1 MAKLFKNYRF
11 WGLIWIIVVV
21 FVVFM
26 LLKFSGF
33 NFKMEGFQEG
43 EAEQK
48 DKYVEGLPSN
58 SIQSQLKRRAAES
71 HNTPT
76 VRSMSFGEKFK
87 NLFKNSK
94 I

>member
-1 MAKLFKNYRF
+1 MVKLFKNYRF

-21 FVVFM
+21 FVIFM

-48 DKYVEGLPSN
+48 DEYVEGLSSN
-58 SIQSQLKRRAAES
+58 SIQSQLKQRAAES

-87 NLFKNSK
+87 NVFKK
-94 I
+94 